1 MKKEYGEG
9 SIPEKE
15 VRLPKGV
22 MFELDPEGYVHL
34 TGMNCKRIPGCG
46 NNCKDIGCLGKSEK
60 SSGMKKVKVLV
71 TQSCPT
77 LFDPMNWSPPGS
89 FVHEILQARILE
101 WVAIPFSRGSSKL
114 RE

>member
-77 LFDPMNWSPPGS
+77 LCDPMDCSLPGS
-89 FVHEILQARILE
+89 SVPGILQARILQ
-101 WVAIPFSRGSSKL
+101 WVAIPFSGGSS
-114 RE
+114 